1 MKMKE
6 DPVISL
12 SLDENSDPVLLENA
26 RNYLSRTLNRL
37 MMVELTE
44 FLGYEK
50 SARSKQPNA
59 RNGFYRRPLKTPLG
73 LIEVK
78 IPRDRLGQFTP
89 SIFPKYS
96 RDNEKAG
103 VLAYDLCQAGFGQME
118 MYILAQKHFG
128 IRYSERAQS
137 EMYEIITEEIDH
149 LQKEI
154 RQENREVSAH

>member
-78 IPRDRLGQFTP
+78 IPVTVWDSLLHPFFQ
-89 SIFPKYS
+89 
-96 RDNEKAG
+96 N
-103 VLAYDLCQAGFGQME
+103 
-118 MYILAQKHFG
+118 ILETMRRRVF
-128 IRYSERAQS
+128 
-137 EMYEIITEEIDH
+137 
-149 LQKEI
+149 
-154 RQENREVSAH
+154 

>member
-78 IPRDRLGQFTP
+78 IPRDRLG
-89 SIFPKYS
+89 
-96 RDNEKAG
+96 
-103 VLAYDLCQAGFGQME
+103 
-118 MYILAQKHFG
+118 
-128 IRYSERAQS
+128 
-137 EMYEIITEEIDH
+137 
-149 LQKEI
+149 
-154 RQENREVSAH
+154 